1 MLNTTK
7 KNDEI
12 NTISKGTKLK
22 GDLSSSGDIRIDG
35 ILKGSINTKGRVV
48 VGETGLVEGQI
59 RCQNA
64 IVAGKLQATIN
75 TEELLMLKSSAK
87 LSGEVV
93 TGKLAIE
100 PGAIFTGKCSMGPII
115 KNIDKNHDKNLNQEN
130 EKSA

>member
-7 KNDEI
+7 KNDEV

-35 ILKGSINTKGRVV
+35 TLNGSINTKGRLV
-48 VGETGLVEGQI
+48 VGETGFVEGQI

-75 TEELLMLKSSAK
+75 TEELLMLKSSAR

-100 PGAIFTGKCSMGPII
+100 PGAIFTGKCSMGQII
-115 KNIDKNHDKNLNQEN
+115 KNLDKNHDKNLNQES

>member
-7 KNDEI
+7 KNEDI
-12 NTISKGTKLK
+12 NTISKGTNLK
-22 GDLSSSGDIRIDG
+22 GDLVSSGDIRIDG
-35 ILKGSINTKGRVV
+35 TLSGSINTKGRLV
-48 VGETGLVEGQI
+48 VGETGSVEGQI
-59 RCQNA
+59 KCQNA
-64 IVAGKLQATIN
+64 VIAGKLQATIN
-75 TEELLMLKSSAK
+75 TEELLMLKSSAR

-115 KNIDKNHDKNLNQEN
+115 KNLDKNHEKNLNQES

>member
-35 ILKGSINTKGRVV
+35 TLNGSINTKGRLV
-48 VGETGLVEGQI
+48 VGETGFVEGQI

-75 TEELLMLKSSAK
+75 TEELLMLKSSAR

-100 PGAIFTGKCSMGPII
+100 PGAIFTGKCSMGLII
-115 KNIDKNHDKNLNQEN
+115 KNLDKNHDKNLNRES

>member
-115 KNIDKNHDKNLNQEN
+115 KNIDKNHDKNLNQES